1 MCGMQWRWLQRGTP
15 ANWRNAASMTK
26 WPLSQH
32 ADLLHAMDC
41 KVMIYCEVAVMTPGS
56 PLDAPMSQRLIMPA
70 GEAAAYASHLTEFSK
85 RLADEYVLQ
94 LAYHHHLW

>member
-1 MCGMQWRWLQRGTP
+1 
-15 ANWRNAASMTK
+15 MTK